1 ELGRVQVVQV
11 RNDAVQERPPW
22 IELDR
27 SDGAV
32 SQPPEVAVEMEQ
44 QVHPGHDQ
52 QHPACDALERDQ
64 PQKAPAAW
72 RIGCPGHHQPL
83 SPWTDGRTNA
93 DGCSTRTIG
102 VLADIRLLALPGP
115 EGGVAVYGRRRG
127 PRATVE
133 ARARRSR
140 SRVTRLSSMI

>member
-1 ELGRVQVVQV
+1 
-11 RNDAVQERPPW
+11 
-22 IELDR
+22 
-27 SDGAV
+27 
-32 SQPPEVAVEMEQ
+32 
-44 QVHPGHDQ
+44 

-64 PQKAPAAW
+64 PQKAPAAR

-140 SRVTRLSSMI
+140 SRVTRLSSMILKFQAQEVRHSHKAKERPHDARHRTLRIVANDFR